1 MRKGYQRLKDPGD
14 EEKKPEPEL
23 GNKPES
29 SKTQELHGRNI
40 WFILVMAAL
49 FTAVLTLF
57 LAILLKTNFLVVPN
71 LNLPGTIALEEFSAG
86 DMSYSKHQFA
96 TGYVLEMNARD
107 SVTFGPLT
115 ATSEMAS
122 VNGSLVS
129 KDVVIGNENLML
141 SESQLHVWYEDP
153 VTLFGSLRVFGVMA
167 PTSMTFGT
175 FEIRD
180 KVLTNKAPAAEV
192 LNEEPVE
199 LFKVSG
205 GMIAVVRGGRA
216 VVYRMNGDEQRPVP
230 VWEREV
236 RGVERIESLR
246 KVFVFAGEEE
256 VAVDCRD
263 SECTEV
269 GLKLDE
275 FDGEWVVDGFGTRWE
290 LDRGRCVVIEGDV
303 EHALNGGCENAK
315 VGVTRDL
322 KVFVVQP
329 MKRVVR
335 CFDGDEVEEWM
346 MQSNVA
352 DRNYEIVPNRAAIM
366 FLNDGEFTFEAFD
379 V

>member
-14 EEKKPEPEL
+14 VEKKPEPEP
-23 GNKPES
+23 GKKPET

-40 WFILVMAAL
+40 WFILVIAAL

-71 LNLPGTIALEEFSAG
+71 LNLPGTIALEAFSAG
-86 DMSYSKHQFA
+86 DLSYSNHQFA
-96 TGYVLEMNARD
+96 TGYALQMNARD

-129 KDVVIGNENLML
+129 KSVIIGNDNLVL
-141 SESQLHVWYEDP
+141 SESQLHVWYDDP
-153 VTLFGSLRVFGVMA
+153 VTLYGTLRVSGVMS
-167 PTSMTFGT
+167 PTSMTFGS
-175 FEIRD
+175 FEIRE
-180 KVLTNKAPAAEV
+180 KVLTNKALTAEV

-205 GMIAVVRGGRA
+205 AMIAVVRGGRA

-246 KVFVFAGEEE
+246 KVFVFAGDEE
-256 VAVDCRD
+256 VVVDCRD
-263 SECTEV
+263 GGCAEV
-269 GLKLDE
+269 SLKLNE

-290 LDRGRCVVIEGDV
+290 LDKGRCVVIEGDV
-303 EHALNGGCENAK
+303 EHALSGGCENAK
-315 VGVTRDL
+315 LGVTRDL

-329 MKRVVR
+329 VKRVVR
-335 CFDGDEVEEWM
+335 CFDGDEVEEWR

-366 FLNDGEFTFEAFD
+366 FLSDGEFTFEAFD
-379 V
+379 A